1 MTPVLTPMR
10 YQQAAWAVRN
20 CYFSIRKFKCLA
32 AAVVCLFVGNEV
44 KAASD
49 VTLVWSPNTDPSVAG
64 YNVYYGAASQAYTNV
79 IAAGISAQA
88 NIGGLVEGKTYYF
101 AVTAFDAYG
110 DESDYSAETVYIVPG
125 FLTMTRGTDAN
136 DTLHVRFPVAASH
149 WYELQVSED
158 LRTWSTA
165 WQVVGTSNT
174 WVQFDAVATDL
185 KPQFFRVVLH

>member
-1 MTPVLTPMR
+1 M
-10 YQQAAWAVRN
+10 AATVA
-20 CYFSIRKFKCLA
+20 
-32 AAVVCLFVGNEV
+32 CLFVCSGV

-49 VTLVWSPNTDPSVAG
+49 VTLVWSPNTDPSVTG
-64 YNVYYGAASQAYTNV
+64 YNVYYGGASQVYTNV

-110 DESDYSAETVYIVPG
+110 YESDYSVETVYIVPG
-125 FLTMTRGTDAN
+125 FLTLTAGTNAN
-136 DTLHVRFPVAASH
+136 DPLHIRFPVAASH

-165 WQVVGTSNT
+165 WEVVGVSNT
-174 WVQFDAVATDL
+174 WVQFDAVATNL